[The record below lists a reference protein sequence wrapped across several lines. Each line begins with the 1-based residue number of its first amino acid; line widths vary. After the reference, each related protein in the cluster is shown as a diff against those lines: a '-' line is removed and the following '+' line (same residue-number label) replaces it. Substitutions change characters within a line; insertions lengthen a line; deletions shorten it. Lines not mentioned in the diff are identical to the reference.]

1 MFPGRRS
8 KAREVSRAGDPSHPR
23 AASICSQTCC
33 ARGVEQVLPG
43 ETAWGCGRSGISQMT
58 GNQRKHLRKSAP
70 SVDHSELRSCRRDSA
85 LARFSAVQIL
95 KFSDPPCSKP
105 AHSEPGGAPEIHC
118 RQTAPTVGIICL
130 RVLHTCTDCPF
141 CPYCHAYS

>member
-1 MFPGRRS
+1 MFPGGRS

-85 LARFSAVQIL
+85 LARFSDVQIL
-95 KFSDPPCSKP
+95 KFSDPPCSK
-105 AHSEPGGAPEIHC
+105 
-118 RQTAPTVGIICL
+118 QPTVNLGRPGNSLPTNGTDRGIICL